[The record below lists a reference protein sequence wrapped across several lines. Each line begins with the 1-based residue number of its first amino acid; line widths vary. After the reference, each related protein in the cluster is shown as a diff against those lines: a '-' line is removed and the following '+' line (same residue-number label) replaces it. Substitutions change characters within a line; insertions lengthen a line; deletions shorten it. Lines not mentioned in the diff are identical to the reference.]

1 MDSYRQTDLTYLSFT
16 LRNQQDMITIEKAD
30 RLREL
35 PPYLFAELDRKK
47 AEARARGVDVIDLG
61 VGDPDLPTPQNII
74 AKLAEA
80 ARDPRYH
87 RYPSYTGMNDFREAV
102 SRWYRQRA
110 GVEVDALRE
119 VVSLI
124 GSKEGIAHIPL
135 AFINPGDVVLVPSP
149 AYPVYAIAT
158 MFAGGVPYEMPLVQ
172 QNDFLPDLGAI
183 PSAVL
188 AKAKMM
194 FLNYPNNPTGAVATD
209 AFFRQVVALAE
220 QHNIMV
226 CHDFAYSEMTFD
238 GYVPPSFLAVPGGK
252 EVGIE
257 FHSLSKTYNMTG
269 WRIGFAA
276 GNAKIIG
283 GLGQIKSNIDSGIFE
298 AIQVAGIEAL
308 EGDQGCIAEMR
319 RIYTERRDVLVA
331 GLRKLGL
338 QMDLPKATFY
348 VWIRVP
354 AAHNSASFAGLLLD
368 RAGIVA
374 TPGNG
379 FGAPGEGYIR
389 MALTVAKERLQEA
402 VARMAEID
410 F

>member
-1 MDSYRQTDLTYLSFT
+1 
-16 LRNQQDMITIEKAD
+16 MITIEKAA
-30 RLREL
+30 RLQQL

-47 AEARARGVDVIDLG
+47 AEAKAKGVDVIDLG
-61 VGDPDLPTPQNII
+61 VGDPDLPTPDNII
-74 AKLAEA
+74 SKLAEA
-80 ARDPRYH
+80 AKDPQFH

-102 SRWYRQRA
+102 GRWYLGRT
-110 GVEVDALRE
+110 GVTLNPLKE

-158 MFAGGVPYEMPLVQ
+158 LFAGGIPHEMPLLKK
-172 QNDFLPDLGAI
+172 NSFLPDFDAI
-183 PSAVL
+183 PKGVL
-188 AKAKMM
+188 SRVKMM
-194 FLNYPNNPTGAVATD
+194 FLNYPNNPTGASASAD
-209 AFFRQVVALAE
+209 FFKKVVEFASR
-220 QHNIMV
+220 HNIMV
-226 CHDFAYSEMTFD
+226 CHDFAYSEMAYN
-238 GYVPPSFLAVPGGK
+238 GYQPPSFLETDGAM

-276 GNAKIIG
+276 GNAEIIS

-308 EGDQGCIAEMR
+308 EGDQQCLAEMR
-319 RIYTERRDVLVA
+319 DIYSQRRDVLVG
-331 GLRKLGL
+331 GLRNLGL
-338 QMDLPKATFY
+338 QMETPRATFY
-348 VWIRVP
+348 VWFEVP
-354 AAHNSASFAGLLLD
+354 KSYNSASFASLLLEK
-368 RAGIVA
+368 AGIVS

-379 FGAPGEGYIR
+379 FGEPGEGYVR
-389 MALTVAKERLQEA
+389 MALTVSKDRLQEA
-402 VARMAEID
+402 VDRIAQVG

>member
-1 MDSYRQTDLTYLSFT
+1 
-16 LRNQQDMITIEKAD
+16 MIKIEKAD
-30 RLREL
+30 RLKQL

-47 AEARARGVDVIDLG
+47 AEARAKGVDVIDLG
-61 VGDPDLPTPQNII
+61 VGDPDMPTPANIV

-80 ARDPRYH
+80 AANPRYH

-102 SRWYRQRA
+102 SRWYAARA
-110 GVEVDALRE
+110 KVTLHPLKEI
-119 VVSLI
+119 VSLI

-158 MFAGGVPYEMPLVQ
+158 MFAGGVPHEMPLLKE
-172 QNDFLPDLGAI
+172 NDFLPDLSAI
-183 PSAVL
+183 SNDVRQR
-188 AKAKMM
+188 AKMM
-194 FLNYPNNPTGAVATD
+194 FLNYPNNPTAAT
-209 AFFRQVVALAE
+209 ATREFFKTVVDFADRY
-220 QHNIMV
+220 NIMI
-226 CHDFAYSEMTFD
+226 CHDFAYSEMAFD
-238 GYVPPSFLAVPGGK
+238 GYRPPSFLETPGAM

-276 GNAKIIG
+276 GNAEIIG

-298 AIQVAGIEAL
+298 AVQIAGIEAL
-308 EGDQGCIAEMR
+308 TGDQGCIAAMSQV
-319 RIYTERRDVLVA
+319 YTARRDVLLA

-338 QMDLPKATFY
+338 QAATPKATFY
-348 VWIRVP
+348 VWFEAP
-354 AAHNSASFAGLLLD
+354 AGYTSATFAARLL
-368 RAGIVA
+368 AECGIVA

-379 FGAPGEGYIR
+379 FGAPGEGYVR
-389 MALTVAKERLQEA
+389 MALTVSRERLQEA
-402 VARMAEID
+402 VDRMTTVG